1 MFISFAEIIV
11 YFLEIYA
18 AIGFIFAVWF
28 VIFGVTRLDD
38 AAKGT
43 GFGFRLLI
51 FAGVVAFW
59 WLLLWRLSVGTK
71 RPTENNAHRR
81 EAAK

>member
-28 VIFGVTRLDD
+28 VIFGVTRLDE

-51 FAGVVAFW
+51 FGGVVAFW
-59 WLLLWRLSVGTK
+59 WLLLWRLLDGTK
-71 RPTENNAHRR
+71 RPMENNAHRR